1 MSRTFR
7 NVPYRKKNRSARTDN
22 ETRTSIRNKAL
33 SAWYSETDMN
43 DDIGTT
49 GIFRNFRGYVAIII
63 IGLLLPSC
71 VSKKVLLEE
80 QGKYGKCEDDL
91 TECRERYHN
100 LESRNRDISAYNK
113 DLSNQILNLEMQLA
127 NERNKTALLE
137 QQLEYFK
144 STNTNLLDRLADLS
158 VVSKAGAE
166 IIILPELDQF
176 FHLMEP
182 QQETV
187 QVN

>member
-7 NVPYRKKNRSARTDN
+7 NVPYRKKNRSGRTDN
-22 ETRTSIRNKAL
+22 ETKTSIRNKVSSAL
-33 SAWYSETDMN
+33 YSEIDMN
-43 DDIGTT
+43 DDIPTNL
-49 GIFRNFRGYVAIII
+49 IIRNFRGYVVIII

-80 QGKYGKCEDDL
+80 QGKYGKCEDEL
-91 TECRERYHN
+91 TECQEKYNN
-100 LESRNRDISAYNK
+100 LESRNRDINAYNK

-166 IIILPELDQF
+166 SIRKSLDALNEQ
-176 FHLMEP
+176 
-182 QQETV
+182 
-187 QVN
+187 NRDYYSS